1 MSQTIDKRIVEME
14 FQNRSFESGIK
25 ESIDSLEKLK
35 RGLNFEDATRGLS
48 DLERAGRSFSLSGIA
63 DGIDA
68 IANKF
73 STLGIVGITVLQN
86 LTNRAVDLGIQLA
99 KSLSIDQITAGWSK
113 YEQKTSSVQTIINA
127 TGKTLEEVN
136 GYLDKLMW
144 FSDETSYSFSDMT
157 AALAQM
163 TSSGGNIDNLIP
175 LITGVANATAYAG
188 KGAMEFS
195 RAMYNLNQ
203 SYGAGF
209 LQYMD
214 WKSLEL
220 AGVASQ
226 QLKQVFIDT
235 AKSMGRLSKEGKTV
249 SGELVTIANFGTT
262 LKDKWADTAVMEAA
276 FGKFAELSEAAYQL
290 VQSGQYETAADAM
303 AALSG
308 QYSEIAEKAFKSA
321 QQAKSLNEAIEAT
334 KDAVSSGWMKT
345 FEIIIGDFE
354 EATKFWTDV
363 TGVLWEVF
371 ASGAESRNE
380 MLQAWKDLGGRDSM
394 IESLWNLID
403 ALRSIIR
410 PIKDAF
416 HEIFPP
422 MTAERLYAITEG
434 IRAFTEK
441 IKIGDKTSENLKNTF
456 EGLFAIVS
464 ILKQALEAIGS
475 AAGGLIKFLLP
486 AGEGLLDITGKIGKY
501 ISALDD
507 TIKKSDTFNKFFEKL
522 GDALQPIVEKFN
534 DGFGSI
540 REVFARFADI
550 DLSGVDAFTETLEI
564 RFRPLHTL
572 FKFVG
577 TIFNFIL
584 DIIQGVM
591 PYVEKAFNAIGE
603 SLRQIG
609 EKISVGDFSG
619 VFDLLNSG
627 LFAGIL
633 IGIRKFIKNLGDVTG
648 EGKGILE
655 SIKDIFGGLGET
667 LEAFQQRIKSGVI
680 LKIAGAI
687 ALLAASILVLSMID
701 SEKLTTAMVAISTLF
716 GELIASMAILTAIT
730 KDATFKNTTK
740 ATASMISMSVAI
752 IVLAV
757 AMEKL
762 SDLDWEG
769 IGKGLT
775 AVTVLMTDLVMA
787 AHGLSGIEGKIFRT
801 SISLIAFSAAL
812 SILADVVQKLGAL
825 DLASL
830 AKGLGGVGL
839 LIGELTLFTKFADLD
854 SMGISKGVGLIA
866 LSTAIVILASAVEKI
881 GAIDIPTL
889 IKGVSAIG
897 VLLGELVVFL
907 NLTQKAKNVTSTAI
921 GMTILA
927 ASMLI
932 FSKAIADMGSMPL
945 EQIGKGLLAMGVA
958 LAEVTVALNFL
969 PKNTVSKAVALV
981 GVASALV
988 IMAGALKNMGGMS
1001 WEEIGKSLVALAG
1014 AFMIFVAALKFLPN
1028 SLSGAA
1034 AILVIS
1040 AALAVL
1046 TPCLKALG
1054 GMTWEEIAKGLLAL
1068 AGAFTVIGLAGLA
1081 LGPLVPAILG
1091 LSASITL
1098 LGVGVA
1104 AIGAGVMLLSIGLS
1118 GLSVSLVAAGSAI
1131 VTFLGILLEGFND
1144 LIPTISEIIRN
1155 LVIVILEVFN
1165 ECLPSIIDSILQF
1178 IIKVLESLIS
1188 YGPQIISLLADL
1200 IVKLLEGLTNE
1211 MPRLVEAGVNFILS
1225 FFSSIIDAL
1234 KKIDTDILLK
1244 AIGGVGLLSALVVA
1258 FSSLTP
1264 LIPGAMA
1271 GVLGLAGLVAE
1282 IAVVLAGFGA
1292 LAQIP
1297 GLTWLIGEGGQL
1309 LEAVGVAIGSFVG
1322 GIIGGLL
1329 GGITG
1334 QFPQIANDLSQF
1346 MVNLQPFI
1354 EGARNIDPSMMAG
1367 VQALGEVILML
1378 TAANILDGL
1387 TKWFT
1392 GGSSVVR
1399 FGQELAQFGP
1409 HFNEYYNSIKSIDG
1423 TVVQASAN
1431 AAKALSEMAANLPN
1445 QGGVVNWFVG
1455 ENSLTVFAEELKKF
1469 GPSLKQ
1475 YADSVRGV
1483 DPSVVQAS
1491 ANAAKTLS
1499 EMAANL
1505 PNQGGIVSWFTG
1517 DNTLSIFA
1525 EELKKFGPG
1534 IKAYAD
1540 SVRGLDVNVV
1550 NSSINAAQSLA
1561 EMAKAL
1567 PNQGGIVSWFVGD
1580 NTLSDFAEELSV
1592 FGPYLRAYANSV
1604 RGVDASVVLNSANA
1618 AKSLSELA
1626 ANLPNQGGLISWFTG
1641 DNDLSTFGKKLA
1653 EFGQSFTN
1661 YYNSVYTV
1669 DTNKLYGIS
1678 QELSRLIEMAK
1689 GIKNI
1694 DTSGMSNFANTLKNL
1709 GKSGI
1714 DQFIKAFTDA
1724 NNRVKSAA
1732 ETLVENASTGA
1743 NNKKSSFIS
1752 TFTDLI
1758 TNALNEFSK
1767 KYTNFKD
1774 TAKECI
1780 SQFINGINDKKR
1792 DIQTAASSTITG
1804 LINEIR
1810 GQYNSF
1816 HSAGAYL
1823 VTGFVNGIKDNLFQ
1837 ASNKGKELAEAALKA
1852 SKKALDI
1859 RSPSRE
1865 FYEVGE
1871 YASLGFV
1878 NALDDYTD
1886 KSFGAGS
1893 AMAENAKNGLTGA
1906 LAKIARMIENNID
1919 AEPTIRPVLDLSN
1932 IQNGSRL
1939 LNSIF
1944 SEPYT
1949 LTGLRSMSLASAVS
1963 VPSKF
1968 DTPRDIPTNT
1978 SGNTETIQ
1986 NNFNISELV
1995 VREEADYRRIA
2006 RELYNMQVASRRG

>member
-14 FQNRSFESGIK
+14 FQNRSFERGIK

-35 RGLNFEDATRGLS
+35 RGLNFEDATKSLS

-127 TGKTLEEVN
+127 TGKSLEEVN
-136 GYLDKLMW
+136 AYLDKLMW

-163 TSSGGNIDNLIP
+163 TSSGGDIDKLIP

-203 SYGAGF
+203 SYGAGY

-220 AGVASQ
+220 AGIASQ

-235 AKSMGRLSKEGKTV
+235 AISMGRLSKKGRTA

-290 VQSGQYETAADAM
+290 VQSGKYETAAEAI

-308 QYSEIAEKAFKSA
+308 QYSELAEQAFKSA
-321 QQAKSLNEAIEAT
+321 QQAKSFSEAIDAT

-354 EATKFWTDV
+354 EATEFWTDV
-363 TGVLWEVF
+363 TEVLWEAF

-394 IESLWNLID
+394 IEALWNFID
-403 ALRSIIR
+403 ALRSIIQ

-416 HEIFPP
+416 REIFPP

-434 IRAFTEK
+434 IRVFTEK

-464 ILKQALEAIGS
+464 ILKQALEAIGR
-475 AAGGLIKFLLP
+475 AAADLIKFLLP
-486 AGEGLLDITGKIGKY
+486 AGEALLDITGKIGKY

-507 TIKKSDTFNKFFEKL
+507 TIKKSDTFNQFFEKL
-522 GDALQPIVEKFN
+522 GNALQPIVEKFEG
-534 DGFGSI
+534 GFDSI
-540 REVFARFADI
+540 QEVFARFADI
-550 DLSGVDAFTETLEI
+550 DLSGVDAFVETLEI
-564 RFRPLHTL
+564 RFRPLRVL

-577 TIFNFIL
+577 IIFNFIL

-591 PYVEKAFNAIGE
+591 PYVEKALNALGE
-603 SLRQIG
+603 TLRQIG

-648 EGKGILE
+648 EGKGILK
-655 SIKDIFGGLGET
+655 SIKDIFSGLGDT
-667 LEAFQQRIKSGVI
+667 LEAFQQKIKSGVI

-701 SEKLTTAMVAISTLF
+701 SEKLTSAMVAISALF
-716 GELIASMAILTAIT
+716 GELIASMAIFTAIT
-730 KDATFKNTTK
+730 KNATFKNTIK
-740 ATASMISMSVAI
+740 ATKSMISMSVAI
-752 IVLAV
+752 LVLAV
-757 AMEKL
+757 AMKKL

-775 AVTVLMTDLVMA
+775 AVTILMADLVLA
-787 AHGLSGIEGKIFRT
+787 ARGLSGIEGKIFRT

-830 AKGLGGVGL
+830 AKGLGGIGL
-839 LIGELTLFTKFADLD
+839 LIGELTLFTKFANLNN
-854 SMGISKGVGLIA
+854 MGISKGVGLIA
-866 LSTAIVILASAVEKI
+866 LSTAIIILASAVEKI
-881 GAIDIPTL
+881 GAIDISTL

-945 EQIGKGLLAMGVA
+945 EQIGKGLLAMGGA
-958 LAEVTVALNFL
+958 LAEITVALNFL
-969 PKNTVSKAVALV
+969 PKDTVSKAVALV

-988 IMAGALKNMGGMS
+988 IMADALKNMGGMS
-1001 WEEIGKSLVALAG
+1001 WEEIGKSLITLAG
-1014 AFMIFVAALKFLPN
+1014 AFGIFVAALRLLPN

-1068 AGAFTVIGLAGLA
+1068 AGAFAVIGLAGLA

-1091 LSASITL
+1091 LGAAIAL

-1104 AIGAGVMLLSIGLS
+1104 AIGAGVMLLSVGLS

-1144 LIPTISEIIRN
+1144 LIPTIGEIIKN

-1165 ECLPSIIDSILQF
+1165 ECLPSIVDSILQF
-1178 IIKVLESLIS
+1178 IIKILESLIS

-1211 MPRLVEAGVNFILS
+1211 MPRLVEAAINFILS

-1258 FSSLTP
+1258 FSALTP

-1271 GVLGLAGLVAE
+1271 GVLGLAALVAE
-1282 IAVVLAGFGA
+1282 IAVVLAAFGA

-1329 GGITG
+1329 GGITS

-1354 EGARNIDPSMMAG
+1354 EGAQNIDPSMMAG
-1367 VQALGEVILML
+1367 VQALAEVILLL

-1387 TKWFT
+1387 TKWLT
-1392 GGSSVVR
+1392 GGNSVVQ

-1409 HFNEYYNSIKSIDG
+1409 YFNEYYNSVKSIDG

-1445 QGGVVNWFVG
+1445 QGGVVSWFTG
-1455 ENSLTVFAEELKKF
+1455 DNTLSVFAEELKKF

-1475 YADSVRGV
+1475 YADSVRGI
-1483 DPSVVQAS
+1483 DPLVVEAS

-1517 DNTLSIFA
+1517 DNTLSVFA

-1550 NSSINAAQSLA
+1550 NSSINAAQSLS

-1580 NTLSDFAEELSV
+1580 NTLSTFAEELSV
-1592 FGPYLRAYANSV
+1592 FGPYLSAYANSV
-1604 RGVDASVVLNSANA
+1604 RGVDASVVVSSANA

-1661 YYNSVYTV
+1661 YYNSVYTI
-1669 DTNKLYGIS
+1669 DTNKLYNIS

-1689 GIKNI
+1689 GVKNI

-1709 GKSGI
+1709 GNSGI

-1732 ETLVENASTGA
+1732 ETLVENASTGV

-1752 TFTDLI
+1752 TFTDLV

-1774 TAKECI
+1774 SAKDCI
-1780 SQFINGINDKKR
+1780 SQFINGVNDKKR
-1792 DIQTAASSTITG
+1792 DVQNAASSIITT

-1823 VTGFVNGIKDNLFQ
+1823 VTGFVNGINDNFFQ
-1837 ASNKGKELAEAALKA
+1837 ASNKGRELAEAALKA
-1852 SKKALDI
+1852 AKNALDI

-1893 AMAENAKNGLTGA
+1893 AMAENAKKGLTGA
-1906 LAKIARMIENNID
+1906 LAKIAQMVENNID

-1944 SEPYT
+1944 SEPYI

-1968 DTPRDIPTNT
+1968 DTLRDIPNT

-1986 NNFNISELV
+1986 NIFNISELV